1 MQTLAEEKRVT
12 DLGGA
17 QLVGENKYVSAE
29 TEGGSGGGEAKE
41 ASVEGMSD
49 PLNLAENYS
58 KLIVGH
64 MDFKTDPNQTQKA
77 RPPGWNSG
85 MATAGNKGAADHQ
98 TELEKAKEEAELA
111 ADQAAVNELMSGMGT
126 DASGL
131 WDGQGGAGTNQNTI
145 SGSASEAGG
154 SPPGSAEED
163 EDEDEEGT
171 SEEEGDE
178 DNS

>member
-1 MQTLAEEKRVT
+1 M
-12 DLGGA
+12 
-17 QLVGENKYVSAE
+17 
-29 TEGGSGGGEAKE
+29 
-41 ASVEGMSD
+41 
-49 PLNLAENYS
+49 
-58 KLIVGH
+58 
-64 MDFKTDPNQTQKA
+64 
-77 RPPGWNSG
+77 
-85 MATAGNKGAADHQ
+85 
-98 TELEKAKEEAELA
+98 
-111 ADQAAVNELMSGMGT
+111 NELISGMGT

-163 EDEDEEGT
+163 EDEEGT